1 MQLNSSQSNKEF
13 EGEFQSEE
21 KEEEGRDDMR
31 ETKIVSEVQNIQHQ
45 EDHGS
50 ETNEIDLHDSVDS
63 VGQET
68 SVAELTVE

>member
-21 KEEEGRDDMR
+21 KEEEGRDEMR

-45 EDHGS
+45 EDHAS

-68 SVAELTVE
+68 SVAE